1 MASAASNGGP
11 VCASKDS
18 AEVERFVERMA
29 EVRPTI
35 PDEVVDYFLARAGFC
50 AADVQVKRIIAL
62 AADHFVSS
70 VAHLADQSS
79 VRQWQ
84 EQQKQDQ
91 PADADA
97 DAADADKTLTM
108 EALQQALLQYGIDLK
123 RPDYWVDP

>member
-1 MASAASNGGP
+1 MASAAANGAP
-11 VCASKDS
+11 VCASVDS
-18 AEVERFVERMA
+18 AEVERFVERLA
-29 EVRPTI
+29 DVRPTI

-79 VRQWQ
+79 VKQWQ
-84 EQQKQDQ
+84 EQQPQA
-91 PADADA
+91 PPPDAGSDA
-97 DAADADKTLTM
+97 ADKTLTM
-108 EALQQALLQYGIDLK
+108 EALQQALLQHGIDLK

>member
-1 MASAASNGGP
+1 MASAAANGAP
-11 VCASKDS
+11 VCASVDS

-29 EVRPTI
+29 DVRPTI

-79 VRQWQ
+79 VKQWQ
-84 EQQKQDQ
+84 EQQPQASQ
-91 PADADA
+91 ADADA
-97 DAADADKTLTM
+97 DAEKTLTM
-108 EALQQALLQYGIDLK
+108 EALQQALLQHGVDLK